1 MLELPSAHTQHTS
14 TFKHSAIR
22 WRSAACT
29 LIRNQRRNIA
39 AAAAF
44 FPFYS
49 ALPLPNEQ
57 NFHSIKYIYKTKLNI
72 FNVDSM
78 YTEREKEC
86 VHIGVG
92 TLEGMYPATHIY
104 IIPLC
109 VSLYVIFLLFAVV
122 SSSARMSHRRWL
134 PLLLLW
140 RARSLWLILQ
150 LELEKHNIGRKK
162 AAKVRTTS
170 SRTKWFIPFSRHTKL
185 LCVPVGLNRFM
196 VMCLAVLGS
205 RLHSVC
211 VRVCVYVIFQTQS
224 HFTLMPEYEYRQTVH
239 TYSSVLPVCI

>member
-29 LIRNQRRNIA
+29 LIRNQRRNI

-122 SSSARMSHRRWL
+122 SSSAQMSHRRWL